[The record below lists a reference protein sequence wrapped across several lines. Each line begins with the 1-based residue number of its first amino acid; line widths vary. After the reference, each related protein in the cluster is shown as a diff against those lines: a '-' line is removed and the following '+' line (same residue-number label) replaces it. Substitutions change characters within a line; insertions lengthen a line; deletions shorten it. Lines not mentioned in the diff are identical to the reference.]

1 MVFSRN
7 KKDIWQAFVHR
18 GRILTLVLLFT
29 TAAVGAA
36 NVASAQETGK
46 RISIRLEN
54 VSVLDALREINQ
66 LSGNVVVFRSEEV
79 EKESK
84 RVSLDMQDA
93 PVADVVKAA
102 LKGTSLNLI
111 ERDGRIVVVP
121 QQLENVK
128 ITGTVR
134 DEDNQPLPGVAVLIK
149 GTTVGTATDINGEYA
164 LNLPTG
170 NHTLVFSMLGMKKQE
185 VGYTGQK
192 VLSIKLEKAITLV
205 DEVVVT
211 GYSTRKVSELT
222 GSMQSFKGEDV
233 KKWST
238 GGNVMNALRGHTT
251 GLQITGSSGAPGSD
265 GAPLLRGKGTIYT
278 DNTLGSDPTRP
289 LIVIDGVVTDY
300 TDLNDAVSASDI
312 EEITVLKDAASTAIY
327 GSRAATGV
335 IVVTTKKGVK
345 DKMTVSLDVKTGIN
359 IPNFGG
365 LRYMTS
371 PELLEFGQMTLHNW
385 YNNNENLQAA
395 YSSQEKFLQDT
406 LGTLLK
412 NFDLTQTTDW
422 KDLVYQNGLSE
433 DVALSFRGGNQNMR
447 YYFSYNYYWEEG
459 TLKAYELKRHL
470 FRTRL
475 DFDVTKFLTIG
486 ANISG
491 TISKNVTYAEMDMS
505 DTHPWLT
512 PYNEDGS
519 LKYNIEYWEDF
530 TMASDPMVNALQD
543 MKYNNTINLSNRLF
557 GSFYGT
563 LKPFSWM
570 TITSTNTLTLSNTNT
585 NAYEDSRTYSGNNVD
600 NDYSNGTLS
609 VSDTRAWSFLTSNI
623 IRLQHRFGKHNLSGL
638 IGQEYYERH
647 SRGSSVSVYDQ
658 NIAGERNVGGFAK
671 QGTPND
677 DSYSP
682 SGSETESGSFSVF
695 SEINYNYAGKYMA
708 ALSFRTDASTNFGK
722 DNRYGTFYSVS
733 ASWLI
738 SQERFMQKQDV
749 ISNLKLRLSYG
760 TSGKEAGKDYLN
772 YTLYKTGSTQFDYY
786 QSHPSYQSSYA
797 ATINQIGND
806 QLTWETAHNLNIGLD
821 LGLFEN
827 RIALSTD
834 WYSRRNSDL
843 IMDVN
848 MPAAY
853 GIGQQYRNVGEMKNS
868 GVEVSLCTHNIKG
881 KDFNWQSNFTF
892 SYNKNKLT
900 ELYEGQMQSGTLIKG
915 PTLYEGDNIDAL
927 KKIIIVGIDPQT
939 GRAQYQRI
947 EEDGSTTIVNTLREV
962 TSENSELSYVDIG
975 LSRAPFYGGFS
986 NTFTYKNWELYVH
999 TSYSFK
1005 YKVHDGVKTS
1015 YTGRGWLS
1023 SNLYKMPS
1031 NWTIWQKP
1039 GDEADLPIANAD
1051 PAFNQDLGTST
1062 SFGYVNASHWR
1073 IQNIR
1078 LAYNFPKAWMKSIGF
1093 QSIGISLTCDNVYTF
1108 TSKEFAGRDPE
1119 MPDGWAAPRR
1129 FILGVNVNF

>member
-1 MVFSRN
+1 M
-7 KKDIWQAFVHR
+7 HR

-345 DKMTVSLDVKTGIN
+345 DKMTISLDVKTGIN

-371 PELLEFGQMTLHNW
+371 PELLEFGQMTLRNW
-385 YNNNENLQAA
+385 WNDNENLQAS
-395 YSSQEKFLQDT
+395 YSSREKFLQDT

-447 YYFSYNYYWEEG
+447 YYFSYN
-459 TLKAYELKRHL
+459 
-470 FRTRL
+470 
-475 DFDVTKFLTIG
+475 
-486 ANISG
+486 
-491 TISKNVTYAEMDMS
+491 
-505 DTHPWLT
+505 
-512 PYNEDGS
+512 
-519 LKYNIEYWEDF
+519 
-530 TMASDPMVNALQD
+530 
-543 MKYNNTINLSNRLF
+543 
-557 GSFYGT
+557 
-563 LKPFSWM
+563 
-570 TITSTNTLTLSNTNT
+570 
-585 NAYEDSRTYSGNNVD
+585 
-600 NDYSNGTLS
+600 
-609 VSDTRAWSFLTSNI
+609 
-623 IRLQHRFGKHNLSGL
+623 
-638 IGQEYYERH
+638 
-647 SRGSSVSVYDQ
+647 
-658 NIAGERNVGGFAK
+658 
-671 QGTPND
+671 
-677 DSYSP
+677 
-682 SGSETESGSFSVF
+682 
-695 SEINYNYAGKYMA
+695 
-708 ALSFRTDASTNFGK
+708 
-722 DNRYGTFYSVS
+722 
-733 ASWLI
+733 
-738 SQERFMQKQDV
+738 
-749 ISNLKLRLSYG
+749 
-760 TSGKEAGKDYLN
+760 
-772 YTLYKTGSTQFDYY
+772 
-786 QSHPSYQSSYA
+786 
-797 ATINQIGND
+797 
-806 QLTWETAHNLNIGLD
+806 
-821 LGLFEN
+821 
-827 RIALSTD
+827 
-834 WYSRRNSDL
+834 
-843 IMDVN
+843 
-848 MPAAY
+848 
-853 GIGQQYRNVGEMKNS
+853 
-868 GVEVSLCTHNIKG
+868 
-881 KDFNWQSNFTF
+881 
-892 SYNKNKLT
+892 
-900 ELYEGQMQSGTLIKG
+900 
-915 PTLYEGDNIDAL
+915 
-927 KKIIIVGIDPQT
+927 
-939 GRAQYQRI
+939 
-947 EEDGSTTIVNTLREV
+947 
-962 TSENSELSYVDIG
+962 
-975 LSRAPFYGGFS
+975 
-986 NTFTYKNWELYVH
+986 
-999 TSYSFK
+999 
-1005 YKVHDGVKTS
+1005 
-1015 YTGRGWLS
+1015 
-1023 SNLYKMPS
+1023 
-1031 NWTIWQKP
+1031 
-1039 GDEADLPIANAD
+1039 
-1051 PAFNQDLGTST
+1051 
-1062 SFGYVNASHWR
+1062 
-1073 IQNIR
+1073 
-1078 LAYNFPKAWMKSIGF
+1078 
-1093 QSIGISLTCDNVYTF
+1093 
-1108 TSKEFAGRDPE
+1108 
-1119 MPDGWAAPRR
+1119 
-1129 FILGVNVNF
+1129 